1 MTMNEAAMH
10 DGLLDALHLEECLEL
25 LRFGNL
31 GRIALDVTDAP
42 VIVPVNHRLVETA
55 HRTWIAVRIRPENIL
70 DRDRVPVAFEIDHVD
85 HRTHEGWSVLVRGV
99 LLRVDHRAAGFA
111 ELFDPMPWVATAR
124 DRWLVIEPFSITGRR
139 LHVRGDEPTP
149 PTLFLR

>member
-1 MTMNEAAMH
+1 MTAQEAAMH
-10 DGLLDALHLEECLEL
+10 DGLLDELDHEDCVEL
-25 LRFGNL
+25 LRLGNL
-31 GRIALDVTDAP
+31 GRIALDVDEVP
-42 VIVPVNHRLVETA
+42 VIVPVNYRLVETA
-55 HRTWIAVRIRPENIL
+55 HRTWVAVRTRPENLL

-85 HRTHEGWSVLVRGV
+85 HQAHEGWSVLVRGI

-111 ELFDPMPWVATAR
+111 ELFDPMPWVAAER

-149 PTLFLR
+149 TRFLW